1 MDKIEPKKQLS
12 VMEDRLAIMDN
23 RFKQAQQHIK
33 DLKSEL
39 DLAKEKQTGSHK

>member
-12 VMEDRLAIMDN
+12 VLEDRLAIMDN

-39 DLAKEKQTGSHK
+39 DQAKQSGSNK